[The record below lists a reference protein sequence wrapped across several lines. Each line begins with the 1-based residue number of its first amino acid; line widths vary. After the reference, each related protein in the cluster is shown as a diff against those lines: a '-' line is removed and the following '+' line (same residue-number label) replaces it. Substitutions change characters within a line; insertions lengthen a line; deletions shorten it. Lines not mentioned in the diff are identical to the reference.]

1 MEFSTKFAIVVAE
14 DLEVWQKLNVVT
26 FLTSGI
32 VGDTADIIGEEYKDA
47 SGKRYAPLC
56 IQPAVILKSTR
67 SRLSTFLKRANNRG
81 VKTAVY
87 IQDMFETGHDAA
99 NRLTVLQYDT
109 DALPLVGIAIRADK
123 KVVDKIFKGAK
134 LHD

>member
-32 VGDTADIIGEEYKDA
+32 IGETADIIGEEYTDA
-47 SGKRYAPLC
+47 SGKIYSSLC
-56 IQPAVILKSTR
+56 IQPVVILKSTR
-67 SRLSTFLKRANNRG
+67 SRLSTFLNRANNRG
-81 VKTAVY
+81 IKAAIY

-99 NRLTVLQYDT
+99 NRLTVLQYET
-109 DALPLVGIAIRADK
+109 DVLPLVGIAIRADK
-123 KVVDKIFKGAK
+123 KEVDKIFKGAK

>member
-1 MEFSTKFAIVVAE
+1 MEFSTKFVIVVAE

-26 FLTSGI
+26 FLTSGVI
-32 VGDTADIIGEEYKDA
+32 GETADIVGEEYKDA
-47 SGKRYAPLC
+47 SGKSYSPLC
-56 IQPAVILKSTR
+56 VQPAVILKSTR
-67 SRLSTFLKRANNRG
+67 SRLPTFLNRANNRG
-81 VKTAVY
+81 IKAAIY

-99 NRLTVLQYDT
+99 NRLSVLQYET

-123 KVVDKIFKGAK
+123 KDVDKIFKGAK

>member
-1 MEFSTKFAIVVAE
+1 MEFSTKFVIVVAE
-14 DLEVWQKLNVVT
+14 DLEVWQKLNVVA

-32 VGDTADIIGEEYKDA
+32 IGETADILGEAYKDA
-47 SGKRYAPLC
+47 SGKSYSPLC

-67 SRLSTFLKRANNRG
+67 SRLSTFLIRANSRG
-81 VKTAVY
+81 IKAAIY

-99 NRLTVLQYDT
+99 NRLTVLQYET
-109 DALPLVGIAIRADK
+109 DVLPLVGIAIRAGK
-123 KVVDKIFKGAK
+123 KEVDKVFKGAK

>member
-47 SGKRYAPLC
+47 SGKSYAPLC